1 MPYTI
6 LILNN
11 SILTIYDQ
19 GLISTACN
27 SIGPAIN
34 RISLGFCI
42 FIVVIQ

>member
-11 SILTIYDQ
+11 SILMFYAYR
-19 GLISTACN
+19 ISTACN
-27 SIGPAIN
+27 SIGLAIN